1 MDLAHARLSELSLD
15 PKRIAGTSVAISV
28 HVAVLMLLLL
38 PAQTAP
44 TKAAIEN
51 PMTVVVPEIKH
62 VIPLVPTT
70 LPRSVQPITHLHP
83 TAPPTPQ
90 DPVDDSVNP
99 VDPYVP
105 PSLPDTTPA
114 DSLDRVPTTPAFAQ
128 ISADLAPP
136 PPYPIQALHRHVS
149 GVVTLRVLVDA
160 QGRPAEVSVEHSSG
174 STLLDQAALKFVRAR
189 WHFVPATRD
198 GVAIEAFALVPI
210 DFVID

>member
-1 MDLAHARLSELSLD
+1 MDLAHAGLSQLSLD
-15 PKRIAGTSVAISV
+15 PKRIAGTSVAISL
-28 HVAVLMLLLL
+28 HVAVLLLLLL

-44 TKAAIEN
+44 TRATVEN
-51 PMTVVVPEIKH
+51 PMTVVVPEIKR
-62 VIPLVPTT
+62 VVPTVPIT
-70 LPRSVQPITHLHP
+70 HPRPVQPITRSHP
-83 TAPPTPQ
+83 TAPPILQ
-90 DPVDDSVNP
+90 DPAEDSVSP

-114 DSLDRVPTTPAFAQ
+114 DKLDGVSTTPAFAQ

-136 PPYPIQALHRHVS
+136 PPYPIQALHRHVT
-149 GVVTLRVLVDA
+149 GVVTLRVRVDA
-160 QGRPAEVSVEHSSG
+160 QGRPTEVIVEHSSG